1 MSDNFDNDLSG
12 KCRFLE
18 EDLFKTKQLLDL
30 LMDSNPFSIFWKD
43 KDLVYRGCNK
53 KFVKISGF
61 SSPEEVF
68 GKTDYDMPWGVDNE
82 IGAEACR
89 SSDQRIIDSGVAEM
103 HIIEQIKQKDGV
115 VVWTDTNKVP
125 ILDRDGNV
133 TGVLCVLED
142 ITQRKMTEKA
152 LEDANK
158 ELDRLSKIDVL
169 TQVPNRRYFTEQL
182 QREWSRAKRHQ
193 AEMACIMFDV
203 DHFKKFNDEFGHLI
217 GDECL
222 RHVADTASRV
232 LKRPTDIIAR
242 YGGEEFIIILPS
254 VGAEGATIV
263 AEDIRKRIEALRLE
277 TSRGMAGVT
286 ASFGVFAGFPLYLD
300 SPEALIASA
309 DKALYQAKDSGRN
322 MVVKSDA

>member
-1 MSDNFDNDLSG
+1 
-12 KCRFLE
+12 
-18 EDLFKTKQLLDL
+18 
-30 LMDSNPFSIFWKD
+30 MDSNPFSIFWKD

-53 KFVKISGF
+53 KFVEISGF
-61 SSPEEVF
+61 SSSEEVI
-68 GKTDYDMPWGVDNE
+68 GKTDYDMPWGVNNE

-89 SSDQRIIDSGVAEM
+89 SSDQRIIDSGISEM
-103 HIIEQIKQKDGV
+103 HIIEQIKQEDGV
-115 VVWTDTNKVP
+115 VVWADTNKVP

-133 TGVLCVLED
+133 NGVLCVLED
-142 ITQRKMTEKA
+142 VTQRKMTEQA

-169 TQVPNRRYFTEQL
+169 TQVPNRRYFTEEL

-193 AEMACIMFDV
+193 SEMACIMFDV

-222 RHVADTASRV
+222 RQVADTASQA

-242 YGGEEFIIILPS
+242 YGGEEFVIILPS

-263 AEDIRKRIEALRLE
+263 AEDIRKRIETLRLE
-277 TSRGMAGVT
+277 TPRGVAGVT

-300 SPEALIASA
+300 SPEALIAAA

-322 MVVKSDA
+322 MVVKSEE